1 MFDACATGQDDEN
14 GSRFPSGRL
23 PSFHAKNNCK
33 GSRSAHTLKEEHT
46 PTELSKAMTT
56 TSQPDVLIDTNEAAQ
71 RMGIAPATLHWWRW
85 AASPDQPPAVRV
97 GKRGVRYR
105 ASDIAKW
112 IASRETK
119 AKVPQP

>member
-1 MFDACATGQDDEN
+1 MMNT
-14 GSRFPSGRL
+14 
-23 PSFHAKNNCK
+23 
-33 GSRSAHTLKEEHT
+33 
-46 PTELSKAMTT
+46 TEA
-56 TSQPDVLIDTNEAAQ
+56 PDVLLDTIEAAN

-112 IASRETK
+112 IAGRETK
-119 AKVPQP
+119 AKPAKQ

>member
-1 MFDACATGQDDEN
+1 
-14 GSRFPSGRL
+14 
-23 PSFHAKNNCK
+23 
-33 GSRSAHTLKEEHT
+33 
-46 PTELSKAMTT
+46 MTT
-56 TSQPDVLIDTNEAAQ
+56 TESPDTLINTREAAD

-112 IASRETK
+112 IATRETK

>member
-1 MFDACATGQDDEN
+1 
-14 GSRFPSGRL
+14 
-23 PSFHAKNNCK
+23 
-33 GSRSAHTLKEEHT
+33 
-46 PTELSKAMTT
+46 MTT
-56 TSQPDVLIDTNEAAQ
+56 TESPDTLINTREAAD

-119 AKVPQP
+119 AKVPQQ